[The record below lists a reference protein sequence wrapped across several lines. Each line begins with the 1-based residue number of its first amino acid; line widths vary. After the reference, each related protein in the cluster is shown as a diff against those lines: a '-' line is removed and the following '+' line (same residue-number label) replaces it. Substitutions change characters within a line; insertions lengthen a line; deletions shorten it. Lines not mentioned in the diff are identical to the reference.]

1 MERRDAEDGKAGEG
15 IAMRWMDAT
24 GKEAR
29 LNRIWISFNATKAA
43 QKKNDAKSAT
53 DRRTYEEMAAGAI
66 SAYHLLARV
75 TKVSLPAPDIGRGGA
90 NL

>member
-1 MERRDAEDGKAGEG
+1 MERRNADGKAGEG

-53 DRRTYEEMAAGAI
+53 DRRTDGHTKKWLRVR
-66 SAYHLLARV
+66 YHLLARGINY
-75 TKVSLPAPDIGRGGA
+75 PGP
-90 NL
+90 